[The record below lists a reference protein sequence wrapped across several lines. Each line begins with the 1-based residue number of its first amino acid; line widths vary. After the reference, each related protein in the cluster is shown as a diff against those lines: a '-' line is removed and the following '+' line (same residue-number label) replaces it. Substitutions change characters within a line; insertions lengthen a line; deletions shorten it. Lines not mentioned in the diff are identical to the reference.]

1 MSADVG
7 RLGGAVVVGAGSVL
21 GAALPDEPAPLP
33 EVSELVVVVEA
44 LCAKAEPATAVA
56 TAPPARA
63 ARPLSASRRVMG
75 RSQSRDGWEA
85 SAGSGT
91 QRSSVGTRQLSSM
104 AVAAR
109 AAQRCH
115 SLPGG
120 GRAGQL

>member
-1 MSADVG
+1 VSAEVG
-7 RLGGAVVVGAGSVL
+7 RLGGAVVVGAGAVV
-21 GAALPDEPAPLP
+21 GAAFDDVAPLP
-33 EVSELVVVVEA
+33 ELPVLIVVEL

-63 ARPLSASRRVMG
+63 ARPPMARRRLTG
-75 RSQSRDGWEA
+75 RSRSTDGWQA

-104 AVAAR
+104 AQAAP

-120 GRAGQL
+120 GTAGQL